1 MLFNK
6 LYPEIWIKNEFQNK
20 VVAYIS
26 EEDNRQLKD
35 FPYSG
40 DILELELY
48 LVSNI
53 PRDKLKENLEK
64 INSDSSDPC
73 EIIDE
78 LPIGDNIFNTE
89 PKITKDSTVIK
100 LGGYIWTYNDLFE
113 EFAQEDELEELIKK
127 IEQ

>member
-1 MLFNK
+1 MNYK
-6 LYPEIWIKNEFQNK
+6 ER

-26 EEDNRQLKD
+26 EEDNRQLED

-53 PRDKLKENLEK
+53 SRNKLKENLEK

-100 LGGYIWTYNDLFE
+100 LDGYIWTYNDLFE
-113 EFAQEDELEELIKK
+113 EFEQEDELEELIKK

>member
-6 LYPEIWIKNEFQNK
+6 LYPEIWVKNEFQNK

-26 EEDNRQLKD
+26 EEDNRQLED

-53 PRDKLKENLEK
+53 PRNKLKENLEK

-78 LPIGDNIFNTE
+78 LPIGNNIFNTE

-100 LGGYIWTYNDLFE
+100 LDGYIWTYNDLFE
-113 EFAQEDELEELIKK
+113 EFEQEDELEELIKK

>member
-6 LYPEIWIKNEFQNK
+6 LYPEIWVKNEFQNK

-26 EEDNRQLKD
+26 KEDNRQLED

-53 PRDKLKENLEK
+53 PRNKLKENLEK

-89 PKITKDSTVIK
+89 PKITKDLTVIK
-100 LGGYIWTYNDLFE
+100 LDGYIWTYNDLFE
-113 EFAQEDELEELIKK
+113 EFEQEDELEELIKK